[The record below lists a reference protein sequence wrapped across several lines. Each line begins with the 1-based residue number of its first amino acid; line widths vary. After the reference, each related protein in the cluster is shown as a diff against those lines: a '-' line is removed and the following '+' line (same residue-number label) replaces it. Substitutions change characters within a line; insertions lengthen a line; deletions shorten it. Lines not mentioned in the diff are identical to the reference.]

1 MHEVQSYILNIS
13 FPQSLYEILEIER
26 NVGKFDIE
34 MLIESMSTDIINNWY
49 APKWIKPD
57 DIVFFMHSKKSIK
70 YIRHLMRVLRD
81 GLCNYSKEE
90 TDILEKALARGER
103 LYSLYGGRIFAI
115 GRVDEKPH
123 YIESTD
129 YDPHWGGKRYAD
141 VVDCYLLKTPINLND
156 FDSFIKLSCGGSITP
171 VFGDEFIQLKE
182 LVGSCNAIPEYL
194 DSSTAMLIPFR
205 DINRDNWFE
214 VSNKYRRSF
223 IYESQFRAYYVD
235 YLLREIGD
243 RKTIYRECACKKGR
257 QRTSFVDNVILIG
270 GKYLPVEV
278 KLNIN
283 AEENILGQVVK
294 YCHLDSLCL
303 DKKENKLAPAGKI
316 YDSNTLIIDT
326 YSVYM
331 YCAESNTIDVIFD
344 LDRLASDNGLEDL
357 RRIVL
362 GAISSE
368 ETVY

>member
-1 MHEVQSYILNIS
+1 MYEVQSYILNIS
-13 FPQSLYEILEIER
+13 FPQSMDEILEIER
-26 NVGKFDIE
+26 NVGKFDVE
-34 MLIESMSTDIINNWY
+34 MLIESMSADIINNWY
-49 APKWIKPD
+49 APKWIKSD

-70 YIRHLMRVLRD
+70 YIRHLMRILRD
-81 GLCNYSKEE
+81 GLCNYSNEE
-90 TDILEKALARGER
+90 KDILEKALARGER
-103 LYSLYGGRIFAI
+103 IYSLYGGKIFAI

-141 VVDCYLLKTPINLND
+141 VVDCRLLEKPIPLND
-156 FDSFIKLSCGGSITP
+156 FDTFIKLSCGGSITP
-171 VFGDEFIQLKE
+171 VFGDGYIQLKK
-182 LVGSCNAIPEYL
+182 LIRSRNDIPEYF
-194 DSSTAMLIPFR
+194 DKSTAMLIPFK

-223 IYESQFRAYYVD
+223 IYESQFRTYYVD

-243 RKTIYRECACKKGR
+243 RKTIYRECACKKGQ

-270 GKYLPVEV
+270 GRYLPVEV

-283 AEENILGQVVK
+283 AEEDIMGQVVK
-294 YCHLDSLCL
+294 YCNLDTLYL
-303 DKKENKLAPAGKI
+303 DKKKNILAPVDKI
-316 YDSNTLIIDT
+316 YDNNTMIIDT

-331 YCAESNTIDVIFD
+331 YYAESNTIDVIFD
-344 LDRLASDNGLEDL
+344 LDSLVNDNGLTDL

-362 GAISSE
+362 GAISSGNA
-368 ETVY
+368 VC